1 MNTKPLIAALIVAA
15 GTGERMGGGIP
26 KQYQLLGGTSL
37 LRRTVKKLQE
47 CKQLDLIQVVISAE
61 HAEFYRDA
69 CGDLGLLPPVTGGST
84 RQESV
89 YKGLQALASH
99 APQQVLIHD
108 AARPFVSSGLV
119 ERMLGA
125 VKNCPAVIP
134 ALPIKETIKRA
145 DDSVVRETIAREAL
159 ITVQTPQA
167 FDYQTILQAHATMQ
181 GKALTDDAA
190 VCEAAGIE
198 VQWVQGDAENI
209 KMTTQ
214 DDMRLAEQWIGQSM
228 EIRVGQGID
237 VHRMVTH
244 RSTERQ
250 VLRLGGIDLPS
261 TKCLEGH
268 SDADAVLHAVVDA
281 ILGAIGE
288 GDIGVYFPCNDPKWK
303 GVDSAVFLEE
313 AMRKLR
319 EKGGAVVNL
328 DVTVLCEIP
337 KINPHRETMRG
348 RVAEIMEVEA
358 SRINIKATTTESLG
372 FLGRKEGLCA
382 QAVVSVKLP
391 A

>member
-26 KQYQLLGGTSL
+26 KQYQLLGGVSL

-47 CKQLDLIQVVISAE
+47 CRQLDLIQVVISGE

-119 ERMLGA
+119 ERMLTA
-125 VKNCPAVIP
+125 VENCPAVIP

-145 DDSVVRETIAREAL
+145 DDSVVKETIAREAL

-198 VQWVQGDAENI
+198 VQWVQGDTENI

-268 SDADAVLHAVVDA
+268 SDADAVLHAIVDA